1 MNNITPES
9 LSALVKE
16 SLRAEG
22 FGPVGIAP
30 AMPHPEDAARIA
42 AWVASGMNG
51 SMNYLDQNSDK
62 RADVSTLLPGAR
74 SVIVAALNYH
84 NVDIPESD
92 DRYFISRYAR
102 GKDYHVVIKE
112 KLHRVWSV
120 ITSAIPDARGRV
132 FVDSAPLSEKSWAI
146 HAGIGWR
153 GRHSVIINKE
163 IGSFFFLGE
172 IVTTAPLEYD
182 EPCVQDHCG
191 SCHLCIDACPTGA
204 INSNRTIN
212 ATKCISYFTIE
223 KPAEEVSY
231 PGNSVYGC
239 DRCQEVCPWN
249 MKARH
254 TTGKEFFVTEEI
266 KSLRCDDWEN
276 MSADRFDGIF
286 SVSAIRGT
294 GYEAMMRN
302 VAAAKRNKS
311 I

>member
-9 LSALVKE
+9 LSVLVKE

-51 SMNYLDQNSDK
+51 SMSYLGQNSDK
-62 RADVSTLLPGAR
+62 RADISTLLPGAR
-74 SVIVAALNYH
+74 SVIVAALSYN
-84 NVDIPESD
+84 NEDIPESD
-92 DRYFISRYAR
+92 NRYFISRYAR
-102 GKDYHVVIKE
+102 GKDYHIVIKE
-112 KLHRVWSV
+112 KLHRVLSV
-120 ITSAIPDARGRV
+120 ITSAIPDTRGRV
-132 FVDSAPLSEKSWAI
+132 FVDSAPLTEKSWAI

-153 GRHSVIINKE
+153 GRHSVIVNKE

-182 EPCVQDHCG
+182 EPFVQDHCG
-191 SCHLCIDACPTGA
+191 SCRCCIDACPTGA

-212 ATKCISYFTIE
+212 ATKCISYCTIE
-223 KPAEEVSY
+223 KPAEEVDY
-231 PGNSVYGC
+231 PGNSIYGC

-249 MKARH
+249 KKAPH
-254 TTGKEFFVTEEI
+254 TGVSEFFATREI
-266 KSLRCDDWEN
+266 ESLKCDDWES
-276 MSADRFDGIF
+276 MSADRFDSIF
-286 SVSAIRGT
+286 AYSSIRRT

-302 VAAAKRNKS
+302 VAMAKRNRS